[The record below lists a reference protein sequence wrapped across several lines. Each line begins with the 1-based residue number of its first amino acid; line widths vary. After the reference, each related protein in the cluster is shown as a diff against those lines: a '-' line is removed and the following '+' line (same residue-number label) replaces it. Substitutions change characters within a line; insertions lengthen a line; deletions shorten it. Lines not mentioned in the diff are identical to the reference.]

1 MKSIFKISL
10 SFSIA
15 TAFIFLSLQSF
26 AQPRGMTMNQV
37 YSQLNKQDM
46 NMRFQRQMQTMMMM
60 TLNWRANAGK
70 GTTYQVTLK
79 DSSVKQVV
87 SFMYI
92 DTTLHKNFL
101 LSVDKKY
108 PKSDSAHRYQKIYS
122 DQTLYISAV
131 VNGSS
136 GQESYGVPKDSCWMF
151 KVIDGSLTVYAKSLN
166 YLTES
171 DGLLNTTDFEPSA
184 IVGIQL
190 NDGPIEKYNK
200 ENLVKMV
207 GGNMDAV
214 EAIEKKK
221 YYKAVRK
228 YNHDAEKA
236 AKK

>member
-1 MKSIFKISL
+1 MKLQFKL
-10 SFSIA
+10 RPGLLVLPLLFC
-15 TAFIFLSLQSF
+15 SLQSF
-26 AQPRGMTMNQV
+26 AQFPGMAAVRAQQNQQFMNQ
-37 YSQLNKQDM
+37 
-46 NMRFQRQMQTMMMM
+46 QMQMQMQMMMNG
-60 TLNWRANAGK
+60 NWRANAGK
-70 GTTYQVTLK
+70 GSTYQVTFK

-101 LSVDKKY
+101 LFVDKKY

-151 KVIDGSLTVYAKSLN
+151 KVIDGPLAVYAKSLN
-166 YLTES
+166 YLTET
-171 DGLLNTTDFEPSA
+171 DGLLNVTDFEPKA

-200 ENLVKMV
+200 ENLIKMV
-207 GGNMDAV
+207 GQDFDSQD
-214 EAIEKKK
+214 AIEKGK
-221 YYKAVRK
+221 YYKAVKK
-228 YNHDAEKA
+228 YNHNAEKA